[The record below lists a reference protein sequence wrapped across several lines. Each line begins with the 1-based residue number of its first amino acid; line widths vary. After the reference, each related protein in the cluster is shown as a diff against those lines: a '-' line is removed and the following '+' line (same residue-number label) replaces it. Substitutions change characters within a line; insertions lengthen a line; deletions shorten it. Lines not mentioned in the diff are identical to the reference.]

1 MDDVTK
7 TQNEEKQEQEALKR
21 LCERAENGD
30 AQAQF
35 ELGKCYAQGSGV
47 EQSMSDAIEW
57 YRKAAE
63 QGNAD
68 AQDDL
73 GLCYLHGK

>member
-30 AQAQF
+30 A
-35 ELGKCYAQGSGV
+35 
-47 EQSMSDAIEW
+47 
-57 YRKAAE
+57 
-63 QGNAD
+63 
-68 AQDDL
+68 
-73 GLCYLHGK
+73 